1 MIDEKLDGLAARLS
15 TEISQQISGE
25 VQEKVQHQLNT
36 QTEQMQTVLLE
47 KASDAAET
55 AMQNLNQSNH
65 WQQQVTAQTERW
77 LASQQHTIEQQLV
90 TALQPSIETAIAEQL
105 SAMPD
110 SVDPMTETLKQELA
124 QLLLQQN
131 QLIKRQRITNAL
143 LMIALAAGV
152 LALLQINLF

>member
-1 MIDEKLDGLAARLS
+1 
-15 TEISQQISGE
+15 
-25 VQEKVQHQLNT
+25 
-36 QTEQMQTVLLE
+36 
-47 KASDAAET
+47 
-55 AMQNLNQSNH
+55 
-65 WQQQVTAQTERW
+65 
-77 LASQQHTIEQQLV
+77 
-90 TALQPSIETAIAEQL
+90 
-105 SAMPD
+105 MPD